1 MFEVALVAV
10 FVVNGIND
18 KIEHDSSALTTTL
31 VVETKS
37 TNRNSCSRNSRG
49 NDRDVVVLIDEDGG
63 SILRNVGILL
73 LALRLVVD
81 LDAIDAVDAAVMSI
95 ILMS

>member
-1 MFEVALVAV
+1 M
-10 FVVNGIND
+10 
-18 KIEHDSSALTTTL
+18 
-31 VVETKS
+31 
-37 TNRNSCSRNSRG
+37 
-49 NDRDVVVLIDEDGG
+49 DEDGG